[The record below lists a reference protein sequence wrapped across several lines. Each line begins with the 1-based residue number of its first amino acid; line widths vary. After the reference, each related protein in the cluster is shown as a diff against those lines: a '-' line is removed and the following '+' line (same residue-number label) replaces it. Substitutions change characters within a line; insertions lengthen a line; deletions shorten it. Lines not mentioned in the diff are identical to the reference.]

1 MFSLSF
7 TFPDNPCLFFISF
20 TSITVLSF
28 FKVVDRD
35 SETRPQLIFGLLD
48 IFSHCSVSRE
58 LGSSAR
64 FDLFYIDLL
73 WVNVLLCGTKIPHHR
88 MFFGLNS
95 SLSDNFLENLISTSS
110 GKFFFSIHDVNLVL
124 IQFSAEKTFLIRFVI
139 IPVSLRDSETR
150 VFFSKRD
157 G

>member
-7 TFPDNPCLFFISF
+7 TFLDNPCLFFISF

-73 WVNVLLCGTKIPHHR
+73 WVNVLLCGTKIPHHL

-110 GKFFFSIHDVNLVL
+110 GKFFFLHPWC
-124 IQFSAEKTFLIRFVI
+124 QFSF
-139 IPVSLRDSETR
+139 DSIFRRKNLFDPFCHHSGLSER
-150 VFFSKRD
+150 LWDS
-157 G
+157 GLLL